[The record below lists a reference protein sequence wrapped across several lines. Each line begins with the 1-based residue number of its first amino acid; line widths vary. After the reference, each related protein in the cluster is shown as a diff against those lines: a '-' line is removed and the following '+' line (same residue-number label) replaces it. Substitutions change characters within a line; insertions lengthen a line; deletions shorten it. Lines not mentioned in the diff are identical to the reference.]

1 MYLNTA
7 FSVAANVVLFPRR
20 HVVLLEGDGGHESR
34 LPVDVVGHDH
44 EAAVGKPNLI
54 LAVGAA

>member
-1 MYLNTA
+1 M
-7 FSVAANVVLFPRR
+7 SIVAANIHLFPRW
-20 HVVLLEGDGGHESR
+20 HVVIFERDGGHESR